1 MESGHGHGVAT
12 HHVRLI
18 RTLRWV
24 SFGEQVGAGIALT
37 LIFALVLIQ
46 AVQRYLPVAGWAW
59 TSELAVY
66 ALVWLTFS
74 MAGYLMGR
82 GEHITL
88 QMVDSL
94 RSPRMLGAVR
104 VFANVAVAVIAV
116 GFTVEGYRLLAT
128 ETGVSPAMRMPLVWL
143 YVLPLVGFALTALRV
158 LLALVV
164 AGVEGPA
171 ASTGSS
177 QKGATS

>member
-1 MESGHGHGVAT
+1 MESDHGFGLAT
-12 HHVRLI
+12 RRRLT
-18 RTLRWV
+18 RVLRWV
-24 SFGEQVGAGIALT
+24 SFGEQVVASIALT

-88 QMVDSL
+88 QVIDSVT
-94 RSPRMLGAVR
+94 SPRVLGAVK
-104 VFANVAVAVIAV
+104 VFANVIVAVIAV
-116 GFTVEGYRLLAT
+116 SFCAEGYQLVTT
-128 ETGVSPAMRMPLVWL
+128 EAAVSPAMQMPLMWL
-143 YVLPLVGFALTALRV
+143 YVIPLVGFALTAVRAVLA
-158 LLALVV
+158 LLAL
-164 AGVEGPA
+164 GVDGPA
-171 ASTGSS
+171 ASTDPS